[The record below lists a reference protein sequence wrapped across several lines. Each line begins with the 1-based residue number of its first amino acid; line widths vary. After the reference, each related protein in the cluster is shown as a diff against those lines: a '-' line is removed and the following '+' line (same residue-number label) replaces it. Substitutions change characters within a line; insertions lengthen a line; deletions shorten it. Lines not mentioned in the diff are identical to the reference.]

1 MNAMIAMNALHA
13 VDVAWEICLR
23 TWTNIARRPV
33 LLTFSFAQPLMWMG
47 FFGFLFQRYRLTD
60 WGGAMAYLDFL
71 APGVC
76 TMTVLFGASQ
86 SGIGWI
92 RDLRSGFLPRMLNTP
107 ASHHALLF
115 GKILA
120 DVLRLLGQALAV
132 LLLALVLGARLAPA
146 AAAALPAGLCLAL
159 FAAAFSSLSCALG
172 LRTRVQESMAAFV
185 HLVNL
190 PILFTSTA
198 LVPMRQ
204 MPEWLAAAARW
215 NPLTLTVDAWRG
227 ALLFGETPSVSG
239 QLLPLAILAG
249 VLYGIAARE
258 MGRSAELY

>member
-1 MNAMIAMNALHA
+1 MNALHV
-13 VDVAWEICLR
+13 VDVAWEICRR
-23 TWTNIARRPV
+23 TWTTIARRPV

-47 FFGFLFQRYRLTD
+47 FFGFLFQRYRLGD
-60 WGGAMAYLDFL
+60 FGEAVAYLDFL

-76 TMTVLFGASQ
+76 AMTVLFGASQ

-92 RDLRSGFLPRMLNTP
+92 RDLRTGFLPRMLNTP
-107 ASHHALLF
+107 ASHHALLL
-115 GKILA
+115 GKVLA
-120 DVLRLLGQALAV
+120 DMLRLLGQALV
-132 LLLALVLGARLAPA
+132 ILFLALLLGARFAPA
-146 AAAALPAGLCLAL
+146 LGAALLAAFCLAL
-159 FAAAFSSLSCALG
+159 FATAFSSLSCAIA
-172 LRTRVQESMAAFV
+172 LRTRVQEAMAAYV

-198 LVPMRQ
+198 LVPLRQ

-227 ALLFGETPSVSG
+227 ALLFGEMPSVTG

-249 VLYGIAARE
+249 VLYWTAARL
-258 MGRSAELY
+258 MQGVAELY